1 MFIYLFINRPNLS
14 KPIQVVVLSVLK
26 YLTYLESQVA
36 NWLQDIS
43 VAILRFQDGDA
54 VKENM
59 LEFENFDFVWGLDSG
74 YDLVPE
80 GLEAG

>member
-26 YLTYLESQVA
+26 YFTYLESQVA

-59 LEFENFDFVWGLDSG
+59 FEFENFDFVWGLDSG
-74 YDLVPE
+74 
-80 GLEAG
+80 

>member
-59 LEFENFDFVWGLDSG
+59 FKFENFDFVWGLDSG
-74 YDLVPE
+74 
-80 GLEAG
+80 